1 MNNTVWLID
10 VGYVTKASKGRGKID
25 YIETKKFLEARF
37 NTSCLPILFNSVD
50 KYGVDVGLNQ
60 FYYTIKKAGFI
71 VNLYEMEGG
80 SQKQVDV
87 AIGSHLVYYALKGFN
102 IVLSSGDIDFLP
114 AIQVAQKDEEDVNV
128 TLLTYD
134 FGVHE
139 KLSALSAEHL
149 FFEDHPQILR
159 K

>member
-25 YIETKKFLEARF
+25 YIEMKNFLEKKY
-37 NTSCLPILFNSVD
+37 NKPCLPILFNSVD
-50 KYGVDVGLNQ
+50 KYGVDLGLKQ

-87 AIGSHLVYYALKGFN
+87 AIGAHLVYYALKGFN

-114 AIQVAQKDEEDVNV
+114 AIQIAQKDDEINIA
-128 TLLTYD
+128 LLTYD

-139 KLSALSAEHL
+139 KLSELATEHL
-149 FFEDHPQILR
+149 LFEDYPQIMR

>member
-1 MNNTVWLID
+1 MQNIVWLID

-25 YIETKKFLEARF
+25 YIETKKFLEEKF
-37 NTSCLPILFNSVD
+37 NKSCLPILFNSVD

-60 FYYTIKKAGFI
+60 FYYTIKKAGFT

-87 AIGSHLVYYALKGFN
+87 AIGSYLVYYALKGSD
-102 IVLSSGDIDFLP
+102 IVLSSGDIDFVP
-114 AIQVAQKDEEDVNV
+114 AINVARLDDQPRSI
-128 TLLTYD
+128 TLFTFN

-139 KLSALSAEHL
+139 QLSKLSTEHL
-149 FFEDHPQILR
+149 LFEDHPEIMR